1 MGIFGLAEIEN
12 GFLELF
18 GELAPSTDMDHWF
31 VIYTKPRREKKLAEY
46 AYKNNIAYYLPLIES
61 VKYYERKKVVYTKP
75 MFTSYL
81 FVRATF
87 EEKKQLTVSGH
98 TVSFILVKD
107 EDIFLEELRYIQ
119 QVRTKK
125 VDIAT
130 HQYLEKG
137 TWVRFKEGPLKGVT
151 GLVADVKNIKKVV
164 LQVNILRRAIS
175 VTAESNILEVL
186 ADCEGE

>member
-1 MGIFGLAEIEN
+1 MAEIEN

-18 GELAPSTDMDHWF
+18 GELAPSTDQEHWF

-46 AYKNNIAYYLPLIES
+46 AHKNNIVYYLPLIES
-61 VKYYERKKVVYTKP
+61 LKYYDRKRVIYTKP

-81 FVRATF
+81 FVKASL
-87 EEKKQLTVSGH
+87 EEKKQLSVSGH
-98 TVSFILVKD
+98 TVSFLSVKD
-107 EDIFLEELRYIQ
+107 EEGFLAELRYIQ
-119 QVRTKK
+119 HVRTKK
-125 VDIAT
+125 VDITT

-137 TWVRFKEGPLKGVT
+137 TWVRFREGPLKGVT

-175 VTAESNILEVL
+175 VTAESNILEIL
-186 ADCEGE
+186 TDYEEED